1 MRIFRLTWLST
12 HRRRI
17 AQILAL
23 SAYRSALLLPSILLL
38 EIDRDVA
45 SIQKLVISLILLV
58 CWHLSFRKPSHAV
71 ISMLPF
77 FLILPFDLFFT
88 QVYQE
93 PPTTAIIGIVAHTT
107 PKESLDYLNGRKL
120 EIFLV
125 LLLSLSVWASALWS
139 IDSLMPTRPSRF
151 LTFSRWVGRCV
162 TVTWIAV
169 LAWSFAAA
177 SMTPAFAGKSGS
189 NAEKEGNLALNFSRL
204 TGTFP
209 FGRIFSVSDY
219 MIGEQKAVALVEQL
233 RDFSFGASTPPDQA
247 RQVYVLV
254 IGETSRRDR
263 YQIEG
268 YGRQTNPRLSATPN
282 LVALTNVV
290 TPWTWTDAS
299 VPVIVSRKPATD
311 RSRLFPQKSVV
322 SLFKEAGF
330 HTTWLSNQ
338 QRNSASSPLGLPAA
352 EADEAHYLNVAANNV
367 FGKTTYD
374 EVMLPAL
381 RAILARPEPRQF
393 IVVHLLG
400 SHDLYEKR
408 YPSGFDRWHAS
419 VKDGSEA
426 DNARQRLND
435 TYDNS
440 ILYTDYVISEII
452 GVLKHEK
459 AFAGLYYVSDHGEGL
474 LDGQCTQTGH
484 GNTGYFNYPV
494 AALAWLSDTYIEKY
508 PEANQNLRLHAG
520 ARLTTANTFNSL
532 AGLAHITYRNANI
545 AQDIFDP
552 SFRETPRLV
561 NVGESVVD
569 WDHAQFAGVCRKPT
583 TITATRSQPDPIL

>member
-1 MRIFRLTWLST
+1 MKIIPLTWLST

-17 AQILAL
+17 AQIVAL

-77 FLILPFDLFFT
+77 FLILPLDLFFT
-88 QVYQE
+88 QTYQE
-93 PPTTAIIGIVAHTT
+93 PPTTAIIGILAHTT

-120 EIFLV
+120 EIFLA
-125 LLLSLSVWASALWS
+125 LIASLAVWAAALWS
-139 IDSLMPTRPSRF
+139 IDSLMPARPSRF
-151 LTFSRWVGRCV
+151 LTFSRWAGRCV
-162 TVTWIAV
+162 TAAWIAV

-177 SMTPAFAGKSGS
+177 SLTPAFAAKSGS
-189 NAEKEGNLALNFSRL
+189 NADKEGNLALNFSRL

-209 FGRIFSVSDY
+209 FGRVFSVSDY
-219 MIGEQKAVALVEQL
+219 MIGEQKAAALVEKL
-233 RDFSFGASTPPDQA
+233 RDFSFGASTSDQD

-268 YGRQTNPRLSATPN
+268 YGRPTNPRLSAIPN

-311 RSRLFPQKSVV
+311 RSRFFPQKSVV

-330 HTTWLSNQ
+330 HTSWLSNQ
-338 QRNSASSPLGLPAA
+338 QRNSDSSPLGPPGA

-374 EVMLPAL
+374 EVLVPAL
-381 RAILARPEPRQF
+381 RAILARPEKRQF
-393 IVVHLLG
+393 VVIHLLG

-408 YPSGFDRWHAS
+408 YPSAFDRWHGSA
-419 VKDGSEA
+419 KDSGA
-426 DNARQRLND
+426 DDARQRLND

-452 GVLKHEK
+452 GLLKHEK
-459 AFAGLYYVSDHGEGL
+459 ALAGLYYVSDHGEGL
-474 LDGQCTQTGH
+474 LDGQCSQTGH

-494 AALAWLSDTYIEKY
+494 AALAWLSDPYIAKY
-508 PEANQNLRLHAG
+508 PQAAQNLRQHAG
-520 ARLTTANTFNSL
+520 ARLTTANTFDSL
-532 AGLAHITYRNANI
+532 AGLAHITYRNANL
-545 AQDIFDP
+545 AQNIFDP
-552 SFRETPRLV
+552 SFHETQRLV
-561 NVGESVVD
+561 NVGASVVD
-569 WDHAQFAGVCRKPT
+569 WDRAEFSGVCRKPT
-583 TITATRSQPDPIL
+583 AITAMRSQPDSIL